1 MQDDVTSAGPLGG
14 EGKIVEADETYFG
27 KRETPVKTRR
37 GNRPYTKGVK
47 SGSAQK
53 RAVVA
58 LVERGGKGRPFH
70 VHHATAE
77 SVRAVD
83 RQSVVSGKSVSVRVD
98 LGGRRVI
105 KKKITTLH
113 VSRD

>member
-37 GNRPYTKGVK
+37 GNRPYTKGGK
-47 SGSAQK
+47 SGGAQK

-58 LVERGGKGRPFH
+58 LVERGGTVRTFH
-70 VHHATAE
+70 VHHATAH
-77 SVRAVD
+77 SVREVL
-83 RQSVVSGKSVSVRVD
+83 VRHVP
-98 LGGRRVI
+98 RP
-105 KKKITTLH
+105 TTLH
-113 VSRD
+113 TDQTKPSTTTD